1 MFLRSQEEIGLEA
14 IKQALKALK
23 KRHLLE
29 EGAHA
34 PAFIALSRPIIS
46 QVFLLLPFFFL
57 LISYLLFTA
66 NHAFFWGVI
75 FFLGFMI
82 VFFFNETNNNDD
94 EIAVN

>member
-1 MFLRSQEEIGLEA
+1 MSQEEIGLEA

-46 QVFLLLPFFFL
+46 QSGKRKQK
-57 LISYLLFTA
+57 I
-66 NHAFFWGVI
+66 
-75 FFLGFMI
+75 
-82 VFFFNETNNNDD
+82 
-94 EIAVN
+94 

>member
-1 MFLRSQEEIGLEA
+1 MINLSIDMSQEEIGLEA

-46 QVFLLLPFFFL
+46 Q
-57 LISYLLFTA
+57 LISISA
-66 NHAFFWGVI
+66 
-75 FFLGFMI
+75 
-82 VFFFNETNNNDD
+82 VFKLVFC
-94 EIAVN
+94 I